1 MKSTEERLK
10 ALEDENLIRALAAS
24 FADICTSGDAKRFT
38 SLWTEDGVWL
48 LSAPLNIESRGRDS
62 NSKLFSTLAVG
73 KRFFCQMLHSGV
85 VTISGKTATA
95 HWILSETAAGHD
107 GSFYQSLATYDDQ
120 LVYETGKWLFRER
133 SCTFLNISQT
143 SDHNLLKDNER
154 I

>member
-1 MKSTEERLK
+1 MNSTEERLK

-48 LSAPLNIESRGRDS
+48 LSAPLTIESRGRDS
-62 NSKLFSTLAVG
+62 NSKLFSTLAAG

-95 HWILSETAAGHD
+95 RWILSESAAGQD
-107 GSFYQSLATYDDQ
+107 GSFYQSLATYDDR

-133 SCTFLNISQT
+133 SCTFLNISYAD
-143 SDHNLLKDNER
+143 DHNLLTGNEGS
-154 I
+154 